1 MIEHIVL
8 FRFKT
13 TLAPETKKKAIAE
26 LRTLEAMVPSILALS
41 AGENFSDRSRGF
53 EVGLVVRFRDRAG
66 LDAYQVHPEHQRVVQ
81 EWIRPNV
88 EEVLA
93 LDYEF

>member
-8 FRFKT
+8 FRFKPS
-13 TLAPETKKKAIAE
+13 AIPEQRKRALAE
-26 LRTLEAMVPSILALS
+26 LRTLTALVPSVLALT

-53 EVGLVVRFRDRAG
+53 DAGLVVRFQDRAG